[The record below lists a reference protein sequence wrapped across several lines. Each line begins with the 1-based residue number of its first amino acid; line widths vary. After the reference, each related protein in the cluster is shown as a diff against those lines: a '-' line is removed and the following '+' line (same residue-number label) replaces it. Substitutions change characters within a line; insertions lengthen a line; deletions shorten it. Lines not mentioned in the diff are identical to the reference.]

1 MNKSSIAAV
10 AVVAL
15 LGGLALSWMIKSS
28 KPVELEA
35 GTWFGEQARALPEF
49 ELIDHDNR
57 PLDRNSFEGKWNL
70 IFFGFTHCPDI
81 CPASLQTMNEMLAAI
96 DDPDVLAALQVYFVS
111 VDPERDK
118 PEILRDYVT
127 YFNPDFIGATASMD
141 KLRPFTRSLGIMHE
155 IRKQAEDAGTY
166 DVEHSAA
173 IVLVNPRAELAG
185 LFGAPHDALKLA
197 RDMTRIV
204 EYN

>member
-10 AVVAL
+10 AIVAL
-15 LGGLALSWMIKSS
+15 LSGLAISWFIQNS
-28 KPVELEA
+28 KPIQLEA
-35 GTWFGEQARALPEF
+35 GTWFGEQARPLPEF
-49 ELIDHDNR
+49 ELVDHDNR
-57 PLDRNSFEGKWNL
+57 LLTRASLEGKWNL

-81 CPASLQTMNEMLAAI
+81 CPAGLQTLSEMLKAI
-96 DDPDVLAALQVYFVS
+96 DDPDVRSALQIYFVS

-118 PEILRDYVT
+118 PEVLRSYVT
-127 YFNPDFIGATASMD
+127 YFDRDFVGATAAME

-155 IRKQAEDAGTY
+155 IRRPAADSEVY
-166 DVEHSAA
+166 DVDHSAA
-173 IVLVNPRAELAG
+173 IVLVNPRVELAG
-185 LFGAPHDALKLA
+185 LFGAPHDASKLA